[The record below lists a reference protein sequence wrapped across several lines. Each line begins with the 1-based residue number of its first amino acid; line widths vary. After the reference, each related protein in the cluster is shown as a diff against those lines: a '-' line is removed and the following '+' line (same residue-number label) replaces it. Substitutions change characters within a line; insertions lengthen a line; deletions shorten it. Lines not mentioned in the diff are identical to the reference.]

1 VDTPMTASF
10 KKGALWAKP
19 DQVARDIIGGLDKG
33 RSIVYTPGFWRFIML
48 IIKHIPE
55 FVFVKIAL

>member
-1 VDTPMTASF
+1 
-10 KKGALWAKP
+10 
-19 DQVARDIIGGLDKG
+19 VARDIIGGLDKG